1 MAVNGYD
8 STDGSPL
15 FSDSDA
21 PDIKVDPRAV
31 AIYAAEVGN
40 RIVKANYAALD
51 AYAYTRKGLR
61 GHALDTSTEYE
72 HNGTGWVMVQA
83 NTTVAITAFSTGWTA
98 LTGYEPYLLVQGKR
112 RTLVGAA
119 SRNSG
124 GALSSILTIPAGH
137 RPARNMFLGAHSN
150 GATQFYELLLTPAG
164 TLQVPGGYGTASS
177 LGAHPI
183 GCTWELD

>member
-1 MAVNGYD
+1 MAANGYD
-8 STDGSPL
+8 PVDGSPL

-40 RIVKANYAALD
+40 RIVKANLAALD
-51 AYAYTRKGLR
+51 AYPYKRKGLR

-72 HNGTGWVMVQA
+72 HDGTGWVLA
-83 NTTVAITAFSTGWTA
+83 GGSTTIPITSFSTGWSA
-98 LTGYEPYLLVQGKR
+98 LAGYEPYLLVQGKR

-119 SRNSG
+119 SRNAG
-124 GALSSILTIPAGH
+124 GVLSSILTIPVGH

-183 GCTWELD
+183 GATWELD